1 MIVNREHPGM
11 TPCGMNFST
20 LAGSCGGGN
29 QIPGFLGVGRLYVL
43 SHKFV
48 SADGGLKR
56 LVWMPKTLKDFYR
69 GRFEIRGKEE
79 GVPDLL
85 DRIADE
91 STVTTAEEL
100 VEFLTKSGHPALEME
115 PLM

>member
-1 MIVNREHPGM
+1 
-11 TPCGMNFST
+11 MNFST

-43 SHKFV
+43 SQKFV

-69 GRFEIRGKEE
+69 ERFAARANAV

-91 STVTTAEEL
+91 TSATSAEEL